1 MSLILFLAV
10 SGVVLSLAYRWYGR
24 VLARF
29 LALDA
34 RTPTPAHT
42 RRDGLDYEP
51 ASRSWLLPQHF
62 SAIAAAGP
70 IVGPILAGTYFGWLP
85 AWLWIIFGAI
95 FVGGVHDLMTLV
107 APIRHDA
114 KSIAEVVKRYM
125 NRRSYLLF
133 LGFIWISLV
142 YVIIAFADVTAGTFV
157 QKAAASGAD
166 APGPAVATSS
176 LLYLGL
182 AVVMGLCMR
191 KFKLGEGKAQLI
203 FLPLV
208 VLAIVAGP
216 MLPLDIAAITGSA
229 RPQLLWDH
237 LLLIYCFFAALSPM
251 WLLMQPRGALGGYF
265 LYVIVIVGVLG
276 VLAGGLTG
284 NLTIAA
290 PAVSSANLFSYNGT
304 TPPMLP
310 ILFITIACGACSG
323 FHSIVASGTTSKQL
337 DKETDAKP
345 VAYGGMLLESF
356 LACLSLATVMI
367 LAKPTG
373 RPDLTYADGVAV
385 FMNQATFGLISV
397 EIARQ
402 FGLLCFATFVFD
414 TLDACTRLARYV
426 LMELTGW
433 TSKAG
438 MVAATAVTL
447 ALPAI
452 VVSLPPAIVAG
463 QEVPIW
469 RAFWNL
475 FGSSNQLLAALALL
489 GVTVWL
495 HQKGK
500 SVWYTLG
507 PTIFMLLVTMWSLLL
522 TVQTHLLRL
531 KTGQVAAVHHIEF
544 IVVVLLFVM
553 AVWLVVEAILLT
565 RSRMPPTAPLVEAPQ
580 PVA

>member
-10 SGVVLSLAYRWYGR
+10 SGVILGLAYRWYGR
-24 VLARF
+24 ILANF
-29 LALDA
+29 LELDPKVA
-34 RTPTPAHT
+34 TPAH
-42 RRDGLDYEP
+42 RLRDGLDYEP
-51 ASRSWLLPQHF
+51 AKRSWLLPQHF

-85 AWLWIIFGAI
+85 AWIWIIVGAI

-107 APIRHDA
+107 ASVRHDA

-133 LGFIWISLV
+133 LAFIWISLV

-157 QKAAASGAD
+157 QKGSATAAAA
-166 APGPAVATSS
+166 AGPAVATSS
-176 LLYLGL
+176 IIYLGL
-182 AVVMGLCMR
+182 AIVMGLCMR

-208 VLAIVAGP
+208 VVAIVAGP
-216 MLPLDIAAITGSA
+216 MLPFDLGALTGSA
-229 RPQLLWDH
+229 RPQVLWDH

-265 LYVIVIVGVLG
+265 LYVIVIVGVVG
-276 VLAGGLTG
+276 VVVGGLSG
-284 NLTIAA
+284 DLTIAS
-290 PAVSSANLFSYNGT
+290 PAVSDANLFSFNGT
-304 TPPMLP
+304 TPPLLP

-337 DKETDAKP
+337 DRETDAKP
-345 VAYGGMLLESF
+345 VAFGGMLLESF

-367 LAKPTG
+367 MAKPTG
-373 RPDLTYADGVAV
+373 RPDITYADGIAV
-385 FMNQATFGLISV
+385 FMNQATFGLVSV
-397 EIARQ
+397 EMARQ

-438 MVAATAVTL
+438 MIAATLLTL

-452 VVSLPPAIVAG
+452 VVSLPPAVVGGVEI
-463 QEVPIW
+463 PIW
-469 RAFWNL
+469 RAFWGL

-500 SVWYTLG
+500 SVWFTLG
-507 PTIFMLLVTMWSLLL
+507 PTIFMLIVTMWSLLL
-522 TVQTHLLRL
+522 TVQTHLARL
-531 KTGQVAAVHHIEF
+531 KTGTVASVHQVEF
-544 IVVVLLFVM
+544 FVVLLLLVM
-553 AVWLVVEAILLT
+553 SVWLVVEAILLA
-565 RSRMPPTAPLVEAPQ
+565 RNRMPPRAPLIPATS
-580 PVA
+580 AA